1 MQYNHSEPVYQV
13 EKKYLSIF
21 GAMARNKGNVLTR
34 KYSGKAGNILLHK
47 NGIMRTIPDMS
58 KRILSDKQK
67 AHLTRFEQAKTFARQ
82 VLSDPVQ
89 SARYG
94 EMLAVLKK
102 RSGIRNIGIYQLAI
116 REYMRGNTD
125 KE

>member
-1 MQYNHSEPVYQV
+1 
-13 EKKYLSIF
+13 
-21 GAMARNKGNVLTR
+21 MARNKGNVLTR

-47 NGIMRTIPDMS
+47 NGVMRTIPDMS

-67 AHLTRFEQAKTFARQ
+67 AHITRFEQAKTYARQ
-82 VLSDPVQ
+82 VLSDPIKT
-89 SARYG
+89 ARYSD
-94 EMLAVLKK
+94 MLAALKK

-116 REYMRGNTD
+116 RDYMRGNTD

>member
-1 MQYNHSEPVYQV
+1 
-13 EKKYLSIF
+13 
-21 GAMARNKGNVLTR
+21 MARNRGNVLT
-34 KYSGKAGNILLHK
+34 KTYSGKTGNILLQK
-47 NGIMRTIPDMS
+47 NGVMRTIPDMS

-67 AHLTRFEQAKTFARQ
+67 AHLTRFEQAKAYARQ

-94 EMLAVLKK
+94 EMLAALKK
-102 RSGIRNIGIYQLAI
+102 RSGNQNIGIYQLAI
-116 REYMRGNTD
+116 RDYMRGNTD